1 MRKATTAALTA
12 ATLLVVGGYYGL
24 ADALDL
30 VPGPLTVAAADY
42 PIQPF
47 PTPAAGTLVS
57 AQAAG
62 LSPDAPVPS
71 DGVLTRYADALA
83 ADSLVGTGKVGVSVI
98 DVATGEVLVDRGAE
112 TWQIGRAS
120 CRERV

>member
-47 PTPAAGTLVS
+47 PTPAAGTLVT
-57 AQAAG
+57 AQ
-62 LSPDAPVPS
+62 S
-71 DGVLTRYADALA
+71 
-83 ADSLVGTGKVGVSVI
+83 
-98 DVATGEVLVDRGAE
+98 
-112 TWQIGRAS
+112 
-120 CRERV
+120 